1 MFVNVTKT
9 RLSKFLDR
17 NPFEQIKENS
27 LKLRTAPNRGYLTVG
42 LQRLFDTGGRV
53 SSCLAPRNP
62 RSRWRTSATI
72 FPRGKTETSSRVF
85 RHFAFLEIS
94 NPQAESARVFTE
106 AGASQRITYSL

>member
-1 MFVNVTKT
+1 MIAM
-9 RLSKFLDR
+9 RLAR
-17 NPFEQIKENS
+17 NC
-27 LKLRTAPNRGYLTVG
+27 GYLTVG

-106 AGASQRITYSL
+106 AGHRGVSLIRVISASPGASIAFSCACSEVGWDLCA